1 MSVALPLALP
11 LALPMFR
18 LSRARAHRT
27 PLGLGLPALLV
38 LCVLALCL
46 LAPSM
51 AFASEGTGGSLPYEG
66 WLTNLRNSVT
76 GPVAFT
82 LSLIGIVV
90 AGGILIFG
98 GELNAF
104 FRTLIFIV
112 LVMALL
118 VGAQNMMSTFFG
130 RGALIAAAPGVPIPH
145 AGLAERV
152 GVRVGVRGEH
162 VGAVRLSAVNVSA
175 VSVNA
180 QGA

>member
-1 MSVALPLALP
+1 MQVALSSFRLDRNAVFYLGLLAL
-11 LALPMFR
+11 LAFF
-18 LSRARAHRT
+18 
-27 PLGLGLPALLV
+27 
-38 LCVLALCL
+38 L
-46 LAPSM
+46 LAPHT

-98 GELNAF
+98 GELNGF

-130 RGALIAAAPGVPIPH
+130 RGAEIAAVTDDAIQH
-145 AGLAERV
+145 DKLA
-152 GVRVGVRGEH
+152 
-162 VGAVRLSAVNVSA
+162 ASALFNKQA
-175 VSVNA
+175 A
-180 QGA
+180 